1 MRRRLVVLLSASALL
16 SACGAPEPEG
26 PAPVEPSAAPSPGAA
41 VAASTGSV
49 TYACESGQ
57 AVTATYLNADSA
69 QVAYGGRT
77 YATRS
82 VQSASGARYV
92 GEGVE
97 WWTASRNGQEGATL
111 SRLGPDGQTAE
122 AVLERCTRPTAGAA
136 PQTPPGQTPVVG
148 TASGANGTA
157 EPCRAAQLRL
167 SDDGGDAGMGH
178 RVSIVGV
185 QNTGAQPCSLLGYPT
200 VTVQDGRGR
209 ALSQVRAQQNPG
221 GYLRAGQSPAVVTL
235 AAQGKAFFDLAWT
248 VVPNEGDGETTCPT
262 AARVRVAV
270 PNDAAPLSLDKSF
283 TPCGRKVEVSPFR
296 AVAEPDR

>member
-26 PAPVEPSAAPSPGAA
+26 PAPVEPSAAPPPGAA
-41 VAASTGSV
+41 VAASTGAV

-57 AVTATYLNADSA
+57 AVTATYPNADSA
-69 QVAYGGRT
+69 QIAYGGRT
-77 YATRS
+77 YATRR
-82 VQSASGARYV
+82 VQAASGARYV

-97 WWTASRNGQEGATL
+97 WWTANRDGQEGATL
-111 SRLGPDGQTAE
+111 SRLGPDGQMAV

-136 PQTPPGQTPVVG
+136 PQTPPGQTPVAP
-148 TASGANGTA
+148 ASASNGAA
-157 EPCRAAQLRL
+157 APCRAAQLRL

-178 RVSIVGV
+178 RIRIIGV
-185 QNTGAQPCSLLGYPT
+185 QNTGPQPCSLLGYPT
-200 VTVQDGRGR
+200 VTLQNAQGKP
-209 ALSQVRAQQNPG
+209 LSQVRAQQNPG
-221 GYLRAGQSPAVVTL
+221 SYLRAGQSPEAVTL

-248 VVPNEGDGETTCPT
+248 VIPHEGEGETTCPS

-283 TPCGRKVEVSPFR
+283 APCGRKVEVSPFR